1 MRPDLAVDREDFA
14 DVARGQLLEAF

>member
-14 DVARGQLLEAF
+14 DVGRGQLLEAF